1 MQLELRAL
9 FEMPDDEEDF
19 KIMSQAREMAYA
31 IDEIREYL
39 RRIRK
44 YSEKDPSFDEIDESI
59 TAILSKLNID

>member
-9 FEMPDDEEDF
+9 FEMPEDEEDF
-19 KIMSQAREMAYA
+19 KIMSHAREMAYA

-44 YSEKDPSFDEIDESI
+44 YSEKDPSFDEIDASI
-59 TAILSKLNID
+59 TAILSNLNID